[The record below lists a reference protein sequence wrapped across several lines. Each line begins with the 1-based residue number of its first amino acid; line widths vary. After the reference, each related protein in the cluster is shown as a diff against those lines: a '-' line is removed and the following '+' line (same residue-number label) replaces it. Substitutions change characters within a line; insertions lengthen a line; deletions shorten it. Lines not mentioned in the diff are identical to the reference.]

1 MDILKV
7 EAGLIIWEAIA
18 FVGLFLVLWK
28 FAWGPILGILSER
41 ENTIRESV
49 EKAEETRDEAEK
61 LMADYKRQLDEAR
74 AEAQKIIEDGRKF
87 GESMKEEI
95 VQKARQESEQVL
107 TKANEAITR
116 EKESALAELQ
126 SQVADLTIDAASKVV
141 NRSLSKKDHQQL
153 IEEYLAE
160 AGSIS
165 DN

>member
-1 MDILKV
+1 MEILKV
-7 EAGLIIWEAIA
+7 EEGLIFWEIIA

-28 FAWGPILGILSER
+28 FAWGPILGVLNDR
-41 ENTIRESV
+41 ENTIRESI

-61 LMADYKRQLDEAR
+61 LMEDYKRQLDEAR
-74 AEAQKIIEDGRKF
+74 GEAQQIIEDGRKF
-87 GESMKEEI
+87 GENMKEEI
-95 VQKARQESEQVL
+95 VQKARRESEQVM
-107 TKANEAITR
+107 TKASEAITR
-116 EKESALAELQ
+116 EKESALVELQ
-126 SQVADLTIDAASKVV
+126 SRVADLTIEAASKVV